1 MKKTLSKHFLHEH
14 TLELND
20 KAEEKCKGKCRVCRE
35 PITDWQYYRCSK
47 CPDIRIHTHSCSQIP
62 LQFDHH
68 PFQPHPH
75 HTLYLS
81 DKLLPSHFCYAC
93 GGNCYGRDFF
103 IYRCLASDFALH
115 VKCALLT
122 PTPTAIATKNN
133 HHNKKIQFQFQ
144 HQNDQPNHPH
154 PFILCHKDQNL
165 IYKCTC
171 CDLVIN
177 EDCVYVCL
185 QCKGLLH
192 NSCLELPWEIKHPFH
207 SSHPLVLRSR
217 PGSYDREFICSV
229 CCQRRHGFAYHC
241 FKCKFVVDVHCACL
255 IPEHGHTHIEQFK
268 HSHPLF
274 LCHNN
279 NKNENLIHSY
289 TCYACWRPLNDSI
302 YFCPECCALL
312 HESCANLPPEIEHLL
327 HPHHT
332 LTLHYHHRHSQVNTR
347 NLKCGV
353 CLSDCHGFFYECSH
367 CEWYMDVRCAFLSKP
382 TIMSRSKIHH
392 HPLALIFAETAR
404 VGCKTC
410 AKFCPH
416 SPLFRCVWCNFSHHV
431 HCISALPPTLKYNN
445 HIHRLT
451 FTNSP
456 IKDHQD
462 EDDEAELYCDACE
475 KRRDLPQA
483 TYYCEKC
490 HYVAHPHCVVS
501 EIIHILEEKWSK
513 HENVE
518 EPPALTL
525 KEFLDSFSEDENK
538 EVKGVFEAYRRD
550 VRGKTGI
557 FKNIEN
563 SELRR
568 STHLDKVSARVMKK
582 LIFEVDVAMPWENW
596 DSTSKVIKDGNYMI
610 LENQVS
616 ILKVL
621 FSKYGDFS
629 NRSRLSTKAIML
641 FIMTVCEAVYN
652 MCNTKVVDITT
663 SLLLTWFHSFAL
675 AQYANFEIMF
685 VIARL
690 TKLVR
695 AHFGLQADHDVP
707 VDLNLAGLSVQIAK
721 QLAVID
727 SKALAI
733 VKQDGETDDLRK
745 KVDSMQLTIS
755 KLDEAIQE
763 LENNKQAIEKKK
775 QALGKKKQKHAL
787 EKEKEALEKNKKALL
802 KTLEEK
808 CVRKE
813 CLIDALELEGQM
825 AGTSLL

>member
-1 MKKTLSKHFLHEH
+1 MSIVFQH
-14 TLELND
+14 
-20 KAEEKCKGKCRVCRE
+20 
-35 PITDWQYYRCSK
+35 YR
-47 CPDIRIHTHSCSQIP
+47 
-62 LQFDHH
+62 
-68 PFQPHPH
+68 
-75 HTLYLS
+75 
-81 DKLLPSHFCYAC
+81 LPS
-93 GGNCYGRDFF
+93 NT
-103 IYRCLASDFALH
+103 I
-115 VKCALLT
+115 
-122 PTPTAIATKNN
+122 I
-133 HHNKKIQFQFQ
+133 I
-144 HQNDQPNHPH
+144 
-154 PFILCHKDQNL
+154 
-165 IYKCTC
+165 
-171 CDLVIN
+171 
-177 EDCVYVCL
+177 
-185 QCKGLLH
+185 
-192 NSCLELPWEIKHPFH
+192 
-207 SSHPLVLRSR
+207 
-217 PGSYDREFICSV
+217 
-229 CCQRRHGFAYHC
+229 
-241 FKCKFVVDVHCACL
+241 
-255 IPEHGHTHIEQFK
+255 
-268 HSHPLF
+268 
-274 LCHNN
+274 
-279 NKNENLIHSY
+279 
-289 TCYACWRPLNDSI
+289 SI
-302 YFCPECCALL
+302 
-312 HESCANLPPEIEHLL
+312 
-327 HPHHT
+327 
-332 LTLHYHHRHSQVNTR
+332 
-347 NLKCGV
+347 
-353 CLSDCHGFFYECSH
+353 
-367 CEWYMDVRCAFLSKP
+367 
-382 TIMSRSKIHH
+382 
-392 HPLALIFAETAR
+392 
-404 VGCKTC
+404 
-410 AKFCPH
+410 
-416 SPLFRCVWCNFSHHV
+416 
-431 HCISALPPTLKYNN
+431 ALP
-445 HIHRLT
+445 
-451 FTNSP
+451 SP
-456 IKDHQD
+456 ILQLKTIRMKMTRQSFTVML
-462 EDDEAELYCDACE
+462 AE

-501 EIIHILEEKWSK
+501 
-513 HENVE
+513 E

-550 VRGKTGI
+550 VRGETGI
-557 FKNIEN
+557 FKNIKN

-568 STHLDKVSARVMKK
+568 SAHLDKVSAQVMKK
-582 LIFEVDVAMPWENW
+582 LDFEVDVAMPWENW

-755 KLDEAIQE
+755 KLSEAIQE

-787 EKEKEALEKNKKALL
+787 EKEKEALEKSKKALL
-802 KTLEEK
+802 KTREEK

>member
-1 MKKTLSKHFLHEH
+1 MTESSS
-14 TLELND
+14 
-20 KAEEKCKGKCRVCRE
+20 AASVAR
-35 PITDWQYYRCSK
+35 
-47 CPDIRIHTHSCSQIP
+47 
-62 LQFDHH
+62 
-68 PFQPHPH
+68 
-75 HTLYLS
+75 
-81 DKLLPSHFCYAC
+81 
-93 GGNCYGRDFF
+93 GGTV
-103 IYRCLASDFALH
+103 S
-115 VKCALLT
+115 
-122 PTPTAIATKNN
+122 
-133 HHNKKIQFQFQ
+133 
-144 HQNDQPNHPH
+144 
-154 PFILCHKDQNL
+154 
-165 IYKCTC
+165 
-171 CDLVIN
+171 
-177 EDCVYVCL
+177 
-185 QCKGLLH
+185 
-192 NSCLELPWEIKHPFH
+192 
-207 SSHPLVLRSR
+207 
-217 PGSYDREFICSV
+217 
-229 CCQRRHGFAYHC
+229 
-241 FKCKFVVDVHCACL
+241 
-255 IPEHGHTHIEQFK
+255 
-268 HSHPLF
+268 
-274 LCHNN
+274 
-279 NKNENLIHSY
+279 
-289 TCYACWRPLNDSI
+289 
-302 YFCPECCALL
+302 
-312 HESCANLPPEIEHLL
+312 
-327 HPHHT
+327 
-332 LTLHYHHRHSQVNTR
+332 
-347 NLKCGV
+347 
-353 CLSDCHGFFYECSH
+353 
-367 CEWYMDVRCAFLSKP
+367 P
-382 TIMSRSKIHH
+382 TIV
-392 HPLALIFAETAR
+392 L
-404 VGCKTC
+404 
-410 AKFCPH
+410 
-416 SPLFRCVWCNFSHHV
+416 
-431 HCISALPPTLKYNN
+431 SATLPPTLKYNN

-475 KRRDLPQA
+475 KRRDLAQA

-538 EVKGVFEAYRRD
+538 EVKGFFEAYRRD
-550 VRGKTGI
+550 VRGETGI
-557 FKNIEN
+557 FKNIKN

-568 STHLDKVSARVMKK
+568 SAQLDKVSARVMKK
-582 LIFEVDVAMPWENW
+582 LVFEVDVAMPWENW

-695 AHFGLQADHDVP
+695 AHFGLQADRDVP
-707 VDLNLAGLSVQIAK
+707 VDLKLAGLSVQIAK

-763 LENNKQAIEKKK
+763 LENNKQAIGKKK

-802 KTLEEK
+802 KTREEK

-825 AGTSLL
+825 AGTNLF

>member
-1 MKKTLSKHFLHEH
+1 MIRQRRSVE
-14 TLELND
+14 
-20 KAEEKCKGKCRVCRE
+20 GQCRVCRE

-68 PFQPHPH
+68 PFHPHPH
-75 HTLYLS
+75 HTLFLS
-81 DKLLPSHFCYAC
+81 DKLLSSHFCYAC
-93 GGNCYGRDFF
+93 GGNCYGRDLF
-103 IYRCLASDFALH
+103 IYKCLASDFVLH

-144 HQNDQPNHPH
+144 HRKDQPNHPH

-177 EDCVYVCL
+177 EDCVY
-185 QCKGLLH
+185 
-192 NSCLELPWEIKHPFH
+192 LPWEIKHPFH

-255 IPEHGHTHIEQFK
+255 IPEHGHTHIEQFN

-312 HESCANLPPEIEHLL
+312 HES
-327 HPHHT
+327 
-332 LTLHYHHRHSQVNTR
+332 Y
-347 NLKCGV
+347 
-353 CLSDCHGFFYECSH
+353 
-367 CEWYMDVRCAFLSKP
+367 
-382 TIMSRSKIHH
+382 
-392 HPLALIFAETAR
+392 
-404 VGCKTC
+404 
-410 AKFCPH
+410 
-416 SPLFRCVWCNFSHHV
+416 
-431 HCISALPPTLKYNN
+431 
-445 HIHRLT
+445 
-451 FTNSP
+451 
-456 IKDHQD
+456 HQD
-462 EDDEAELYCDACE
+462 EDDEAELYRDACE
-475 KRRDLPQA
+475 KRRDLAQA

-490 HYVAHPHCVVS
+490 H
-501 EIIHILEEKWSK
+501 ILIAWCLRY
-513 HENVE
+513 

-550 VRGKTGI
+550 VRGETGI
-557 FKNIEN
+557 FKNIKN
-563 SELRR
+563 SELRH
-568 STHLDKVSARVMKK
+568 SAHLDKVSARVMKK
-582 LIFEVDVAMPWENW
+582 LVFEVDVAMPWENW

-690 TKLVR
+690 TKLVC

-707 VDLNLAGLSVQIAK
+707 VYLNLAGLSVQIAK

-745 KVDSMQLTIS
+745 KVVSMQLTIS

-763 LENNKQAIEKKK
+763 LENNKQAIGKKK

-787 EKEKEALEKNKKALL
+787 EKNK
-802 KTLEEK
+802 
-808 CVRKE
+808 KE

-825 AGTSLL
+825 AGTILL

>member
-1 MKKTLSKHFLHEH
+1 MKKTLCKHFLHEH

-20 KAEEKCKGKCRVCRE
+20 KAEEKCR
-35 PITDWQYYRCSK
+35 
-47 CPDIRIHTHSCSQIP
+47 
-62 LQFDHH
+62 
-68 PFQPHPH
+68 
-75 HTLYLS
+75 
-81 DKLLPSHFCYAC
+81 
-93 GGNCYGRDFF
+93 
-103 IYRCLASDFALH
+103 
-115 VKCALLT
+115 
-122 PTPTAIATKNN
+122 
-133 HHNKKIQFQFQ
+133 
-144 HQNDQPNHPH
+144 
-154 PFILCHKDQNL
+154 
-165 IYKCTC
+165 
-171 CDLVIN
+171 
-177 EDCVYVCL
+177 
-185 QCKGLLH
+185 
-192 NSCLELPWEIKHPFH
+192 
-207 SSHPLVLRSR
+207 
-217 PGSYDREFICSV
+217 
-229 CCQRRHGFAYHC
+229 
-241 FKCKFVVDVHCACL
+241 
-255 IPEHGHTHIEQFK
+255 
-268 HSHPLF
+268 
-274 LCHNN
+274 
-279 NKNENLIHSY
+279 
-289 TCYACWRPLNDSI
+289 
-302 YFCPECCALL
+302 
-312 HESCANLPPEIEHLL
+312 
-327 HPHHT
+327 
-332 LTLHYHHRHSQVNTR
+332 
-347 NLKCGV
+347 
-353 CLSDCHGFFYECSH
+353 
-367 CEWYMDVRCAFLSKP
+367 
-382 TIMSRSKIHH
+382 
-392 HPLALIFAETAR
+392 
-404 VGCKTC
+404 
-410 AKFCPH
+410 
-416 SPLFRCVWCNFSHHV
+416 
-431 HCISALPPTLKYNN
+431 ALPPTLKYNN

-456 IKDHQD
+456 IKDHHD

-475 KRRDLPQA
+475 KRRDLAQA

-518 EPPALTL
+518 
-525 KEFLDSFSEDENK
+525 
-538 EVKGVFEAYRRD
+538 
-550 VRGKTGI
+550 
-557 FKNIEN
+557 N

-568 STHLDKVSARVMKK
+568 SAHLDKVSARVMKK
-582 LIFEVDVAMPWENW
+582 PVFEVDVAMPWENW
-596 DSTSKVIKDGNYMI
+596 DSTSKVKDGNYMI

-652 MCNTKVVDITT
+652 MCNTKVADITT

-745 KVDSMQLTIS
+745 KVDSMQQTIS

-763 LENNKQAIEKKK
+763 LENNKQAIGKKK

-802 KTLEEK
+802 KTREEK

-825 AGTSLL
+825 AGTKAYKRSVQGEKGKILLCLYEDGDKDEYNKIDMIKVLMKKFVSKVEVTLPWENWDSTSKVIEDGNYMILENRVSILEALLSKYRDLSKSSRLGTKATMLFAMTVCEAVHDMCSTKIGDITTSQLLIWLLSFTLAQYASFEIQFVIARLTKLVHAHFGLQADDDIPTDLELAKMGVPIATQLSVVDSKELSNIEQDGETNDDLWKKVSLQLTIMKLDEAIENLKKKKQALLKMQEDRCLRKECLIDVLELERQMAGASLL